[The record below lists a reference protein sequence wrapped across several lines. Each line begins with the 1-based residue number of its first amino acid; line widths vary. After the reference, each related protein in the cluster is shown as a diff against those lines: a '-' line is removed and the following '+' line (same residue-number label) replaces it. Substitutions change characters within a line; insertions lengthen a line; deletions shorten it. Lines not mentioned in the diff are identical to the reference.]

1 MYGPAPQ
8 HCRLVK
14 ARLHTHTDTYAY
26 GYGAS
31 VDSIF
36 NSGLD
41 ARTAREQVYY
51 IMRKCAYISINTK
64 RTAPTY
70 EYAININWR
79 FLETFKSTSKLTDT
93 GKMLN
98 MQVGTQTET
107 LSFVIL
113 RHSSS
118 DMRSDSLDALGCFAC
133 VSRVKL
139 NIGISAR
146 QVWQMRHQLSRIQ
159 VVVYMLRRCS
169 LRHAPPA

>member
-1 MYGPAPQ
+1 MDMVP
-8 HCRLVK
+8 R
-14 ARLHTHTDTYAY
+14 
-26 GYGAS
+26 
-31 VDSIF
+31 SIRF
-36 NSGLD
+36 SIQVLM
-41 ARTAREQVYY
+41 RVQLEIQVYY

-79 FLETFKSTSKLTDT
+79 FLETFKSTSMLTDT

-146 QVWQMRHQLSRIQ
+146 QVWQMCHQLS
-159 VVVYMLRRCS
+159 
-169 LRHAPPA
+169 